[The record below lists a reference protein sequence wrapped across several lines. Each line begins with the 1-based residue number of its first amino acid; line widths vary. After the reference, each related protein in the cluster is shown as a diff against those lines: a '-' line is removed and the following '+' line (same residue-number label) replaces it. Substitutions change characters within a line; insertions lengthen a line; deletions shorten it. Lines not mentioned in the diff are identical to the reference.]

1 MSPFLSFQSWWR
13 GAILLLLAFAAAVPA
28 ARAQKQEE
36 GTLARVK
43 MDRPANSQAFEFA
56 GAGKTFGTASAVG
69 SKQAQ
74 VKSFAFGGKS
84 SVLAGDGAFHAK
96 SFNNPKAESF
106 RTESYLTKTSQVSQR
121 NSFAQADRAFDT
133 KSVGVREAPAANK
146 SMATREFITP
156 TRPYEWHGKRQDTLD
171 EVYKNN
177 PNLTIDQVRDLL
189 NKGPAGR
196 P

>member
-1 MSPFLSFQSWWR
+1 MYPSSFPRPFCCGVLLLWLSF
-13 GAILLLLAFAAAVPA
+13 ALAAASQ
-28 ARAQKQEE
+28 AQKQEA
-36 GTLARVK
+36 GTIARVNL
-43 MDRPANSQAFEFA
+43 DRPANARAYTFA
-56 GAGKTFGTASAVG
+56 GADKTFGTASAVG

-84 SVLAGDGAFHAK
+84 SVLAGDGAFHSK
-96 SFNNPKAESF
+96 TFNNPKEGF
-106 RTESYLTKTSQVSQR
+106 RTESYLTKTSQVSQH
-121 NSFAQADRAFDT
+121 NSFAQGDKSFGT
-133 KSVGVREAPAANK
+133 KSVAVREAPGVNK
-146 SMATREFITP
+146 SLATREFVTP